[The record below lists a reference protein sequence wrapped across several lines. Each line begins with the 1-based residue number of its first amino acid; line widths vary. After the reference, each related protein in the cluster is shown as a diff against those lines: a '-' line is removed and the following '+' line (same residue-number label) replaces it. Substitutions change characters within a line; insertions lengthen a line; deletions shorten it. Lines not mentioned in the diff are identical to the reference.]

1 MPSGAVSGINIP
13 MKAHTRE
20 TQAKIT
26 PRIAVEMLKEG
37 NRRFLNRSP
46 IQRNLLSQMKDTA
59 EGQFPFA
66 TILSCIDSRVPPEL
80 IFDQGIGDIFSIRI
94 AGNVI
99 SDDVIGSMEFAC
111 RIAGAKLILVMGHTG
126 CGAVKG
132 AADAVKLGHLTGL
145 VEKIQPALQAVTEPA
160 QAHLRGASNSTFVN
174 RAAEQNV
181 LMSVDALR
189 TRSPLLREMEE
200 SGDLAV
206 IGAMYDVAAGS
217 VEYCE

>member
-1 MPSGAVSGINIP
+1 M
-13 MKAHTRE
+13 
-20 TQAKIT
+20 T
-26 PRIAVEMLKEG
+26 PRIAVETLKEG
-37 NRRFLNRSP
+37 NRRFLTRSP
-46 IQRNLLSQMKDTA
+46 IQRNLLTQMKDTA

-66 TILSCIDSRVPPEL
+66 AILSCIDSRVPPEL
-80 IFDQGIGDIFSIRI
+80 IFDQGIGDVFSIRI

-99 SDDVIGSMEFAC
+99 SDDVLGSMEFAC

-145 VEKIQPALQAVTEPA
+145 VEKIRPALQADDEPA
-160 QAHLRGASNSTFVN
+160 QAHLRNSSNRDFVN
-174 RAAEQNV
+174 RAAERNV
-181 LMSVDALR
+181 LLSVDALR

-200 SGDLAV
+200 GGDIGI

-217 VEYCE
+217 VEYRE

>member
-1 MPSGAVSGINIP
+1 

-20 TQAKIT
+20 TQAKMT
-26 PRIAVEMLKEG
+26 PRIAFETLKEG
-37 NRRFLNRSP
+37 NRRFLTRSP
-46 IQRNLLSQMKDTA
+46 IQRNLLTQMKDTA

-66 TILSCIDSRVPPEL
+66 AILSCIDSRVPPEL

-99 SDDVIGSMEFAC
+99 SDDVLGSMEFAC

-145 VEKIQPALQAVTEPA
+145 VEKIRPALQAGDDPA
-160 QAHLRGASNSTFVN
+160 QAHLRNSSNRDFVN
-174 RAAEQNV
+174 RAAERNV
-181 LMSVDALR
+181 LLSVDALR

-200 SGDLAV
+200 GGDIGI

-217 VEYCE
+217 VEYRE